1 MFNFTKITKLDF
13 EYTWPYLLLIQL
25 IANKQNY
32 WLIWSIILHFIIEHC
47 WLLTDYP
54 SEKKNCQYIIRWI
67 DIALIFKLHFLY
79 NRFSVWI
86 CSIYAIF
93 CIRWMHVLWR
103 IFGGSKRIGVSKCFQ
118 VSYFFKVSRDSIFP
132 NSMEK

>member
-1 MFNFTKITKLDF
+1 MFNFTKNHKIGF
-13 EYTWPYLLLIQL
+13 RVYLTILTTDSINCTYMF
-25 IANKQNY
+25 NKQNY
-32 WLIWSIILHFIIEHC
+32 WLIWSIIVHFIIEHC

-54 SEKKNCQYIIRWI
+54 REKNCQYIIRSI

-118 VSYFFKVSRDSIFP
+118 VSYFFKVV
-132 NSMEK
+132 